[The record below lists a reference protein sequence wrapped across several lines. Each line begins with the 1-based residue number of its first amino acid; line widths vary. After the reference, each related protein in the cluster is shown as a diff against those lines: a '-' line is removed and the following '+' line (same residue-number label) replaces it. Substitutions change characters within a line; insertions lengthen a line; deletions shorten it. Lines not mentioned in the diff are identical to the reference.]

1 MRYESTK
8 DGIYIIFDEK
18 DQKIC
23 EEISML
29 CTLGVKLNG
38 AVFVPFQELDI
49 GSLIRYSS
57 DLTLKNA
64 VAFSCAPLSAMSL
77 VFGSVM
83 NYRIGHK
90 IKLFKMKASSYE
102 FQSSGDSYAV
112 HCYYKDKYQEKM
124 FFEKV
129 QKSFTNGACIVS
141 TGADVP
147 EAENIKNYVIQTE
160 GGVAVED
167 LKKENRKLEKE
178 KARLKE
184 RAECISLENENYV
197 KYIKK
202 LEMECL
208 RLQNKLE
215 KSIPIHI
222 IAYMTLCSVF
232 IGGSAALLFLRY
244 MLFIYTIEP
253 YYIFSVMITAVT
265 LFATAWTAI
274 KDWKVFLSER

>member
-1 MRYESTK
+1 M
-8 DGIYIIFDEK
+8 
-18 DQKIC
+18 
-23 EEISML
+23 
-29 CTLGVKLNG
+29 
-38 AVFVPFQELDI
+38 
-49 GSLIRYSS
+49 
-57 DLTLKNA
+57 
-64 VAFSCAPLSAMSL
+64 
-77 VFGSVM
+77 
-83 NYRIGHK
+83 
-90 IKLFKMKASSYE
+90 
-102 FQSSGDSYAV
+102 
-112 HCYYKDKYQEKM
+112 
-124 FFEKV
+124 
-129 QKSFTNGACIVS
+129 
-141 TGADVP
+141 
-147 EAENIKNYVIQTE
+147 
-160 GGVAVED
+160 
-167 LKKENRKLEKE
+167 EKE

-215 KSIPIHI
+215 KSIPLHI